1 MTKSKCTMCGKE
13 YVSSRGLKR
22 HTTLKYVQEEVTPKE
37 QKKSA
42 YRHR

>member
-1 MTKSKCTMCGKE
+1 MTKSKCTICRKD

-22 HTTLKYVQEEVTPKE
+22 RTTLKYVQEEVKPKE

>member
-1 MTKSKCTMCGKE
+1 MYGKE
-13 YVSSRGLKR
+13 CVSSRGLKR
-22 HTTLKYVQEEVTPKE
+22 HRTLKHVQEEVTPKE